1 MSAVNATWI
10 DCLKARRGRGNT
22 KCPKKICRRGPRGAR
37 FTLLLFNHGTLNPHY
52 LEFASNGREF
62 QSSAIKPRETYWY
75 SAEVRNCAVII
86 RSRRSQLAIW
96 LRATASALSL
106 LCAHTV
112 FGDDSVE
119 IVLQDGAAQP
129 PWDGEM
135 GAYDEAIDY
144 DVCLDDG
151 GDACPTVGWQW
162 RDAGERGQILESTW
176 QSNGMAAGLF
186 IKSRSPQNL
195 AAFSQGAILFDAR
208 VTSGSARL
216 AMKIDCVWPCTSGD
230 FLTNA
235 NLTSEWQTFSIAIPQ
250 LVNGGLDLTTVDTGL
265 VFWPVNHQGTTVEID
280 RVRWISASNA
290 EDANPDPPPDSNTDN
305 NGPESP
311 LRYDGFDL
319 VWSDEFS
326 GTRLDDRYWNHNI
339 GTGSGGWGNNEWQY
353 YRSNNTSVANGFLT
367 ITAREENYGG
377 QNYTSSRIK
386 TEGLVDF
393 TYGRVDIRAK
403 LPRGQ
408 GIWPALWALGSNFA
422 EVGWPY
428 SGEIDIM
435 EMIGGSG
442 REDTVHGTVHW
453 NVGGLNAPYSHA
465 YIGGAYYGSD
475 FSAGFNVFSIIRTA
489 DGIEWRVNDAPYY
502 RFDIDESASRAPF
515 RKPFFLIFNVAV
527 GGNWPGYPDE
537 TTSFPQKMIVDY
549 VRIFEP
555 SGIAPPK
562 DSDGDGLSDVE
573 EKSLGTDAQIA
584 DSDGDGLNDGD
595 ELSAG
600 TDPLNYDSDGDGI
613 SDGAEIT
620 AGTDPLS
627 ADTGAT
633 DHSRGT
639 LEVPAEGAVMSGISL
654 FSGWHC
660 DAKEVTV
667 VIDGATHL
675 RAGYGT
681 EREDTRSICDD
692 SNNGFG
698 LLFNFGLLNSGT
710 HTAIIRADG
719 VEFDRV
725 TFSTTQLSTGS
736 FTNGLEA
743 RVIVNDFPQTGH
755 TTTLT
760 WDQALQNFA
769 ISKETGPAAGGQR
782 YRPNH

>member
-1 MSAVNATWI
+1 MSAEGSQPTAWLLAAAVGI
-10 DCLKARRGRGNT
+10 
-22 KCPKKICRRGPRGAR
+22 
-37 FTLLLFNHGTLNPHY
+37 TLL
-52 LEFASNGREF
+52 FA
-62 QSSAIKPRETYWY
+62 
-75 SAEVRNCAVII
+75 
-86 RSRRSQLAIW
+86 QLAY
-96 LRATASALSL
+96 S
-106 LCAHTV
+106 
-112 FGDDSVE
+112 DDGVE

-129 PWDGEM
+129 PWDGEI

-144 DVCLDDG
+144 EVCLDDG
-151 GDACPTVGWQW
+151 GDACPTVDWRW
-162 RDAGERGQILESTW
+162 RDAGARGSILESTW
-176 QSNGMAAGLF
+176 QSNGMVAGLF
-186 IKSRSPQNL
+186 IKSRAPQNL
-195 AAFSQGAILFDAR
+195 SAFSQGAIQFDAR

-216 AMKIDCVWPCTSGD
+216 AIKIDCVWPCTSGEVR
-230 FLTNA
+230 TKS
-235 NLTSEWQTFSIAIPQ
+235 NLSSEWQTFSIGIPQ
-250 LVNGGLDLTTVDTGL
+250 LVDGGLDLNTVDTGL
-265 VFWPVNHQGTTVEID
+265 VFWPINHQGTTVEID
-280 RVRWISASNA
+280 RVRWIATSN
-290 EDANPDPPPDSNTDN
+290 DANPSSDNPADN
-305 NGPESP
+305 NTADNGPDSP

-326 GTRLDDRYWNHNI
+326 GNRLDERYWNHNI
-339 GTGSGGWGNNEWQY
+339 GTGSGGWGNNESQY
-353 YRSNNTSVANGFLT
+353 YRSQNASVADGFLT
-367 ITAREENYGG
+367 ITAKEENYGG
-377 QNYTSSRIK
+377 RNYTSSRIK

-408 GIWPALWALGSNFA
+408 GIWPALWALGSNFG

-453 NVGGLNAPYSHA
+453 NVGGLNAPYSHT
-465 YIGGAYYGSD
+465 YIGGAYYGDD

-489 DGIEWRVNDAPYY
+489 DYIEWRVNDAPYY
-502 RFDIDESASRAPF
+502 RFNIDDSASRAPF

-537 TTSFPQKMIVDY
+537 TTVFPQKMVVDY

-555 SGIAPPK
+555 SGIAPPR
-562 DSDGDGLSDVE
+562 DSDGDGLSDAE
-573 EKSLGTDAQIA
+573 ENSLGTDAQIA
-584 DSDGDGLNDGD
+584 DSDGDGLSDGD
-595 ELSAG
+595 ELNAS
-600 TDPLNYDSDGDGI
+600 TDPLNYDSDGDGM
-613 SDGAEIT
+613 SDGAEVT
-620 AGTDPLS
+620 AGTDPLM
-627 ADTGAT
+627 ADNEG
-633 DHSRGT
+633 SSKNRGT

-660 DAKEVTV
+660 DAEEISV
-667 VIDGATHL
+667 VIDGATQL
-675 RAGYGT
+675 SAGYGT
-681 EREDTRSICDD
+681 EREDTRSVCED

-736 FTNGLEA
+736 FTRGLEA
-743 RVIVNDFPQTGH
+743 SVIVNDFPQTGH

-760 WDQALQNFA
+760 WDQAIQNFV
-769 ISKETGPAAGGQR
+769 ISNETGPATGGER

>member
-1 MSAVNATWI
+1 MAVV
-10 DCLKARRGRGNT
+10 G
-22 KCPKKICRRGPRGAR
+22 
-37 FTLLLFNHGTLNPHY
+37 FSLLF
-52 LEFASNGREF
+52 
-62 QSSAIKPRETYWY
+62 I
-75 SAEVRNCAVII
+75 
-86 RSRRSQLAIW
+86 QLA
-96 LRATASALSL
+96 S
-106 LCAHTV
+106 
-112 FGDDSVE
+112 GDGGVE
-119 IVLQDGAAQP
+119 LVLKDGATLP

-151 GDACPTVGWQW
+151 GNACPTVDWQW
-162 RDAGERGQILESTW
+162 QSADGRGLVLQSTW
-176 QSNGMAAGLF
+176 QANGMAAGLF
-186 IKSRSPQNL
+186 IKSRTPQNL
-195 AAFSQGAILFDAR
+195 TEFSKGSIQFDAR
-208 VTSGSARL
+208 VISGSARL
-216 AMKIDCVWPCTSGD
+216 AMKIDCVWPCTSGEVRTSAT
-230 FLTNA
+230 LS
-235 NLTSEWQTFSIAIPQ
+235 SEWQTISVAVPL
-250 LVNGGLDLTTVDTGL
+250 LVDGGLDLTAVDTGL
-265 VFWPVNHQGTTVEID
+265 VFWPINHQGTTLEID
-280 RVRWISASNA
+280 HVRWITTSN
-290 EDANPDPPPDSNTDN
+290 DTSPNSDNPSENGAAN
-305 NGPESP
+305 NGPDSP
-311 LRYDGFDL
+311 LTYDGFDL
-319 VWSDEFS
+319 VWSDEFT
-326 GTRLDDRYWNHNI
+326 GNRLDDRYWNHNI

-353 YRSNNTSVANGFLT
+353 YRSDNASVADGYLI
-367 ITAREENYGG
+367 ITAKKENYGG
-377 QNYTSSRIK
+377 QNFTSSRIK

-408 GIWPALWALGSNFA
+408 GIWPALWALGNNFS

-453 NVGGLNAPYSHA
+453 NVGGLSAPYSHT
-465 YIGGAYYGSD
+465 YVGGAYYGDD
-475 FSAGFNVFSIIRTA
+475 FSASFNVFSILRTA
-489 DGIEWRVNDAPYY
+489 DDIEWRVNDAPYY

-537 TTSFPQKMIVDY
+537 TTSFPQQMIVDY

-555 SGIAPPK
+555 SDTVPPR
-562 DSDGDGLSDVE
+562 DSDGDGLSDIE
-573 EKSLGTDAQIA
+573 EISLGTDPENA
-584 DSDGDGLNDGD
+584 DSDGDGLNDAD
-595 ELSAG
+595 ELRVG
-600 TDPLNYDSDGDGI
+600 TDPLSYDSDGDGI
-613 SDGAEIT
+613 GDGAEIT
-620 AGTDPLS
+620 AGTNPLIANDS
-627 ADTGAT
+627 NSTSTQGA
-633 DHSRGT
+633 

-667 VIDGATHL
+667 VIDSAAQLAT
-675 RAGYGT
+675 GYGT
-681 EREDTRSICDD
+681 EREDTRSVCED

-710 HTAIIRADG
+710 HTAIIKADG

-736 FTNGLEA
+736 FTKGLEA
-743 RVIVNDFPQTGH
+743 SVIVNNFPQTGH

-769 ISKETGPAAGGQR
+769 ISKETGPATGGQR

>member
-1 MSAVNATWI
+1 MRGTTRVISA
-10 DCLKARRGRGNT
+10 KGSQ
-22 KCPKKICRRGPRGAR
+22 P
-37 FTLLLFNHGTLNPHY
+37 
-52 LEFASNGREF
+52 
-62 QSSAIKPRETYWY
+62 
-75 SAEVRNCAVII
+75 AV
-86 RSRRSQLAIW
+86 W
-96 LRATASALSL
+96 LRAAVVGMSFLF
-106 LCAHTV
+106 AHLANS
-112 FGDDSVE
+112 DDEVE

-129 PWDGEM
+129 PWDGEI

-144 DVCLDDG
+144 EVCLDDG
-151 GDACPTVGWQW
+151 GDACPTIDWRW
-162 RDAGERGQILESTW
+162 RDAGARGPVLESTW
-176 QSNGMAAGLF
+176 QSNGMVAGLF
-186 IKSRSPQNL
+186 IKSHTPQNL
-195 AAFSQGAILFDAR
+195 AAFSQGAIQFDAR
-208 VTSGSARL
+208 ITSGSARL
-216 AMKIDCVWPCTSGD
+216 AMKIDCVWPCTSGEVR
-230 FLTNA
+230 TNT
-235 NLTSEWQTFSIAIPQ
+235 NLTSEWQTISVSISQ
-250 LVNGGLDLTTVDTGL
+250 LIDGGLDLTTVDTGL
-265 VFWPVNHQGTTVEID
+265 VFWPINHQGTTVEID
-280 RVRWISASNA
+280 RVRWITASNA
-290 EDANPDPPPDSNTDN
+290 ADAGSGPPSDSSASN

-311 LRYDGFDL
+311 LKYDGFDL

-326 GTRLDDRYWNHNI
+326 GTRLDDRYWNHNT
-339 GTGSGGWGNNEWQY
+339 GTGSGGWGNNESQY
-353 YRSNNTSVANGFLT
+353 YRSQNANVANGFLT
-367 ITAREENYGG
+367 ITAKEENYGG
-377 QNYTSSRIK
+377 QSYTSSRIK

-393 TYGRVDIRAK
+393 TYGRVDIRAN

-408 GIWPALWALGSNFA
+408 GIWPALWALGSNFG

-453 NVGGLNAPYSHA
+453 NVGGLNAPYSHT
-465 YIGGAYYGSD
+465 YIGGAYYGDD

-489 DGIEWRVNDAPYY
+489 DYIEWRVNDAPYY

-555 SGIAPPK
+555 SGIAPPR
-562 DSDGDGLSDVE
+562 DSDGDGLSDAE
-573 EKSLGTDAQIA
+573 ENSLGTDAQIA
-584 DSDGDGLNDGD
+584 DSDGDGLSDGD

-600 TDPLNYDSDGDGI
+600 TDPLNYDSDGDGA
-613 SDGAEIT
+613 SDGAEVA
-620 AGTDPLS
+620 AGTDPLM
-627 ADTGAT
+627 ADNGGSTKN
-633 DHSRGT
+633 RGT

-667 VIDGATHL
+667 VIDGVTQL
-675 RAGYGT
+675 SSGYGT
-681 EREDTRSICDD
+681 EREDTRSVCDD
-692 SNNGFG
+692 SDNGFG

-736 FTNGLEA
+736 FTKGLEA
-743 RVIVNDFPQTGH
+743 SVVVKNFPQSGH

-760 WDQALQNFA
+760 WDQAIQNFA
-769 ISKETGPAAGGQR
+769 ISKETGPATGGER

>member
-1 MSAVNATWI
+1 M
-10 DCLKARRGRGNT
+10 RGT
-22 KCPKKICRRGPRGAR
+22 
-37 FTLLLFNHGTLNPHY
+37 
-52 LEFASNGREF
+52 
-62 QSSAIKPRETYWY
+62 AIT
-75 SAEVRNCAVII
+75 
-86 RSRRSQLAIW
+86 SRLRKGQPPIW
-96 LRATASALSL
+96 LRAAALVLSL
-106 LCAHTV
+106 LFV
-112 FGDDSVE
+112 QLVSSNGDVE

-129 PWDGEM
+129 PWDGEI

-151 GDACPTVGWQW
+151 GDACPTVSWQW
-162 RDAGERGQILESTW
+162 SDAGERGPVLHSTW
-176 QSNGMAAGLF
+176 QSNGMVAGLF
-186 IKSRSPQNL
+186 IKSRTPQNL
-195 AAFSQGAILFDAR
+195 AAFAQGAIQFDAR

-216 AMKIDCVWPCTSGD
+216 AMKIDCVWPCTSGEVR
-230 FLTNA
+230 TNT
-235 NLTSEWQTFSIAIPQ
+235 NLTSEWQAISVSISQ
-250 LVNGGLDLTTVDTGL
+250 LIDGGLDLTTVDTGL
-265 VFWPVNHQGTTVEID
+265 VFWPINHQGTTVEID
-280 RVRWISASNA
+280 RVRWITASNA
-290 EDANPDPPPDSNTDN
+290 ADASSGPPADSSASN

-339 GTGSGGWGNNEWQY
+339 GTGSGGWGNNESQY
-353 YRSNNTSVANGFLT
+353 YRSQNASVANGFLT
-367 ITAREENYGG
+367 ITAKEENYGG
-377 QNYTSSRIK
+377 QSYTSSRIK

-408 GIWPALWALGSNFA
+408 GIWPALWALGSNFG

-453 NVGGLNAPYSHA
+453 NVGGLNAPYSHT

-555 SGIAPPK
+555 SGIAPPR
-562 DSDGDGLSDVE
+562 DSDGDGLSDAE
-573 EKSLGTDAQIA
+573 ENSLGTDAQIA
-584 DSDGDGLNDGD
+584 DSDGDGLSDGD
-595 ELSAG
+595 ELSDG
-600 TDPLNYDSDGDGI
+600 TDPLDYDSDGDGA
-613 SDGAEIT
+613 SDGAEVA
-620 AGTDPLS
+620 AGTDPLIADDGGS
-627 ADTGAT
+627 AKNW
-633 DHSRGT
+633 GT

-667 VIDGATHL
+667 VIDGATQL
-675 RAGYGT
+675 SAGYGT
-681 EREDTRSICDD
+681 EREDTRSVCDD
-692 SNNGFG
+692 SDNGFG

-736 FTNGLEA
+736 FTKGLEA
-743 RVIVNDFPQTGH
+743 SVVVKNFPQSGH

-760 WDQALQNFA
+760 WDQAIQNFA
-769 ISKETGPAAGGQR
+769 ISKETGPATGGER